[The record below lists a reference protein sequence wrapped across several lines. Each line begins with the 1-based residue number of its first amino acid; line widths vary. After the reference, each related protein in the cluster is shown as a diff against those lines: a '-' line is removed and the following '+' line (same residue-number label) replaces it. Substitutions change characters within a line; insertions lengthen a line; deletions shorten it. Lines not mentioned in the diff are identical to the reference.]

1 MERRRLRALAEAHA
15 AFEIQRVWRGSRGRS
30 TARQRKATIAFART
44 MADYYT
50 DPAGFAAANLSAFN
64 YHGGFLGSA
73 GIDARSLLAAAT
85 GTGGG
90 DQGSGASAA
99 QTTTTEGRVA
109 DEKRK
114 KKRGEQKDDRFIWL
128 RLRRIMGY
136 YGTFSSEAVAGIA
149 EIGVR
154 VCLRRCGSAPARWCP
169 ALASTSQWSPEQ
181 SALEMGRAERGKSGF
196 DEGLSTPWIE
206 RGRNTR
212 CSLRSAKDDDD
223 VPLTLELELISIQD
237 GTYGG

>member
-1 MERRRLRALAEAHA
+1 MERRRLQALAEAHA

-30 TARQRKATIAFART
+30 TARERKATIAFART

-50 DPAGFAAANLSAFN
+50 DAAGFAAANLSAFN

-90 DQGSGASAA
+90 DQESGPAAA
-99 QTTTTEGRVA
+99 QTATEERVA
-109 DEKRK
+109 EKRK

-154 VCLRRCGSAPARWCP
+154 VCLRRCGSAPAECP

-181 SALEMGRAERGKSGF
+181 SALETGRAEGKSGF
-196 DEGLSTPWIE
+196 GEGLSTPWIE
-206 RGRNTR
+206 RGRKTTS
-212 CSLRSAKDDDD
+212 SLRSAKDGDD

-237 GTYGG
+237 GTCGR